1 MEIISKEQFARVQD
15 IIKHSVKVNSNNEY
29 DIFSGYLKCKE
40 CDSNLTIRKSKE
52 YTYYACSSHVRKRGC
67 NNKHTIRKDILEE
80 KVITVNRVTKVVKGG
95 RQFRFSATV
104 VVGNRK
110 GKVGLGTGKAKEM
123 PDAVKKATQAATKN
137 VINVSLIDNRT
148 IPHEITIKEGAAK
161 VLLKPAA
168 EGTGV
173 KAGGPVRDVLELAG
187 VKDVLSKSLGSS
199 TKINMARATLKAL
212 QNQRT
217 ATEIAALRGKEE
229 SEILS

>member
-1 MEIISKEQFARVQD
+1 
-15 IIKHSVKVNSNNEY
+15 
-29 DIFSGYLKCKE
+29 
-40 CDSNLTIRKSKE
+40 
-52 YTYYACSSHVRKRGC
+52 
-67 NNKHTIRKDILEE
+67 
-80 KVITVNRVTKVVKGG
+80 
-95 RQFRFSATV
+95 
-104 VVGNRK
+104 
-110 GKVGLGTGKAKEM
+110 M